1 MRKPRGLFLPGF
13 AAAVGVEGN
22 SWAGLLKSFSFCS
35 TTRVVLNS
43 FPFVLPLVF
52 LTIAALEDDDDGD
65 EGLAY
70 WNHFLLFCFSF
81 VLPLVLFMRS
91 SCLLVRGE

>member
-1 MRKPRGLFLPGF
+1 LFLPGL
-13 AAAVGVEGN
+13 AAAVGVEGD
-22 SWAGLLKSFSFCS
+22 SWAGLLKSFSFYS
-35 TTRVVLNS
+35 TMRVVFNS

-70 WNHFLLFCFSF
+70 
-81 VLPLVLFMRS
+81 
-91 SCLLVRGE
+91 

>member
-1 MRKPRGLFLPGF
+1 MTSASDMGGFCPDEKTTRLFLPGF
-13 AAAVGVEGN
+13 AAAVGVEGD
-22 SWAGLLKSFSFCS
+22 SWAGLLKSFSFYS
-35 TTRVVLNS
+35 TMRVVFNS

-70 WNHFLLFCFSF
+70 
-81 VLPLVLFMRS
+81 
-91 SCLLVRGE
+91 

>member
-1 MRKPRGLFLPGF
+1 M
-13 AAAVGVEGN
+13 
-22 SWAGLLKSFSFCS
+22 
-35 TTRVVLNS
+35 RVVFNS

-70 WNHFLLFCFSF
+70 
-81 VLPLVLFMRS
+81 
-91 SCLLVRGE
+91 